1 MQTVAEYLDKTESAV
16 KKLFD
21 GMDDYLEVLRQ
32 APGVVYSYGTDEDPW
47 DAYDRWASEN
57 PEKLKAS
64 LDVQRSFIAES
75 FALATLCGG
84 VLQIAAKAIECY
96 PIAIALPD
104 DWAELMRG
112 KAYRSALPFCIGR
125 RVHDVPIGL
134 VIYAGRNQATHFNE
148 VKLIEANAEIFRRLS
163 VGNPSLAARGLHD
176 PAFDLSGSNM
186 TNFASNITALLGWRS
201 FEAYDADMRAL
212 LIS

>member
-21 GMDDYLEVLRQ
+21 GIDAYLEVLRQ
-32 APGVVYSYGTDEDPW
+32 EPGIVYSYGKDEDPW
-47 DAYDRWASEN
+47 DAYDRWAYEN

-64 LDVQRSFIAES
+64 LEAQRSFIAEG
-75 FALATLCGG
+75 FALATMCGA

-96 PIAIALPD
+96 SVVD
-104 DWAELMRG
+104 
-112 KAYRSALPFCIGR
+112 KAPVDCEGLLTKKNDKKVRPFCFGR

-148 VKLIEANAEIFRRLS
+148 GKLSDVNIEIFRRLCA
-163 VGNPSLAARGLHD
+163 GNPLLAEKGLLD
-176 PAFDLSGSNM
+176 PSFDLDGSSM

-201 FEAYDADMRAL
+201 FAAYDKDMREL
-212 LIS
+212 LI

>member
-1 MQTVAEYLDKTESAV
+1 MQTLPEYLKKTESAV

-32 APGVVYSYGTDEDPW
+32 APGIVYSYGIDEDPW
-47 DAYDRWASEN
+47 NAYDRWVFEN

-64 LDVQRSFIAES
+64 LEAERSFVAES
-75 FALATLCGG
+75 FALATLCGS

-96 PIAIALPD
+96 SVVDKVPVDCQGLLTKKND
-104 DWAELMRG
+104 KKVR
-112 KAYRSALPFCIGR
+112 PFCIGR

-134 VIYAGRNQATHFNE
+134 IVYAGRNQATHFNE
-148 VKLIEANAEIFRRLS
+148 GNLSDTNVEIFRRLCA
-163 VGNPSLAARGLHD
+163 GNPLLAEKGLLD
-176 PAFDLSGSNM
+176 PSFDLDGSSM

-201 FEAYDADMRAL
+201 FAAYDKDMREL
-212 LIS
+212 LI

>member
-16 KKLFD
+16 RKLFD

-32 APGVVYSYGTDEDPW
+32 APGVVYSYGSDEDPW

-57 PEKLKAS
+57 PERLKAS
-64 LDVQRSFIAES
+64 LDAQRSFIAES

-96 PIAIALPD
+96 PLSIALPD
-104 DWAELMRG
+104 DWAELMSG
-112 KAYRSALPFCIGR
+112 KAYRSARPFCIGR

-148 VKLIEANAEIFRRLS
+148 GKLSDVNTEIFRRLCA
-163 VGNPSLAARGLHD
+163 GNPLLAEKGLLD
-176 PAFDLSGSNM
+176 PSFDLDGSSM

-201 FEAYDADMRAL
+201 FAAYDKDMREL
-212 LIS
+212 LV

>member
-16 KKLFD
+16 KKIFD

-32 APGVVYSYGTDEDPW
+32 VPGVVYSYGSDEDPW
-47 DAYDRWASEN
+47 DAYDQWASEN

-64 LDVQRSFIAES
+64 LEAQRRFVAES
-75 FALATLCGG
+75 FALATLCSG
-84 VLQIAAKAIECY
+84 VLQIAAKAIECF
-96 PIAIALPD
+96 PTVVDLPD
-104 DWAELMRG
+104 DWAELM
-112 KAYRSALPFCIGR
+112 SAKVYKSARPFCIGR

-134 VIYAGRNQATHFNE
+134 IIYAGRNQATHFNE
-148 VKLIEANAEIFRRLS
+148 EKLNDANVEIFRRLS
-163 VGNPSLAARGLHD
+163 IGNPLFADRGLSD
-176 PAFDLSGSNM
+176 PAFNLNGSNM

>member
-32 APGVVYSYGTDEDPW
+32 APGVVYSDGSDEDPW

-64 LDVQRSFIAES
+64 LDAERSFIGES

-96 PIAIALPD
+96 PIATALPD
-104 DWAELMRG
+104 DWAELMSG
-112 KAYRSALPFCIGR
+112 KAYRSARPFCIGR

-163 VGNPSLAARGLHD
+163 VGNPSLATSGLHD